1 MATVLAY
8 AMDQAY
14 TSPRRAL
21 LAEFRSSE
29 RVQQLFERGLR
40 ELETV
45 RRGPQSSVVQGR
57 PGDDRLLDGTGRDGE
72 LWNGFPRSF
81 QPVLNI
87 HRPHQTSGMFE
98 P

>member
-29 RVQQLFERGLR
+29 RVQQLFERGVR
-40 ELETV
+40 ELDAA
-45 RRGPQSSVVQGR
+45 RRGPQSSVARGR
-57 PGDDRLLDGTGRDGE
+57 SSEGLLSDDIVREDE
-72 LWNGFPRSF
+72 MWNGFPRSF
-81 QPVLNI
+81 QPVLNA
-87 HRPHQTSGMFE
+87 HRPHQTFSMFE